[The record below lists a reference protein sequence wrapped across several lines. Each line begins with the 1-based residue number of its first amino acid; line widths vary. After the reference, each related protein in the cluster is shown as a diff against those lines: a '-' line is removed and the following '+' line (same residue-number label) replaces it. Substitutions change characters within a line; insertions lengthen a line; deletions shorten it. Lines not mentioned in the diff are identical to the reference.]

1 MKAIVWIALA
11 VLTFGFTA
19 QAQTPSD
26 AVELTRL
33 LHEFLAG
40 ASRNDAGVHDRFWA
54 EDLIY
59 TRSAGRRVGKSE
71 IMQSVR
77 SAPAPKSGDPVTTFT
92 AEEIRIQQYGD
103 TAVVAFRLVGT
114 TKKGDTTEITNNLNT
129 GTFVKRTGKW
139 QAVAWQSTV
148 MPTGNQRSN
157 TSTQSEGRV
166 TLPWIKEA
174 TAKLESQL
182 IAKYGEAQRTRVQTG
197 LRQVSEFW
205 RAEDGNRERLEDFVH
220 TNFAGDQST
229 LDAMFTRFQ
238 HNLEQFDGHMQEIG
252 REFRQQSDLD
262 VGPILPF
269 DQLFSGYDPSAH
281 ATDDLFQNKLA
292 FVVLLNFPLTTL
304 EQRLAEGEKWTRR
317 QWAETR
323 LAQRFSKRIPAE
335 VNQAIAQ
342 ASAEADRYIAE
353 YNIWM
358 HHLLDQNGNRL
369 FPAKLRL
376 LSHWNLRD
384 EIKANYTEGE
394 KGLAKQRMIQQVME
408 RIVSQTIPEVV
419 VNNPNVDWNPLTN
432 VVKPA
437 TVKDSDEAA
446 ARGNGDGPVTNAP
459 EPNTRYAKLLA
470 SFQAARKA
478 DPYSPTAPTL
488 IARRFDENR
497 EIPEERVRRMFELVL
512 TSPLFPEVAKLIE
525 LRLGRPLEPFDIW
538 YNGFRPRGTY
548 TESQLDEIVKRRY
561 PTADA
566 YKKDMP
572 RLLMQLGFT
581 KERAE
586 YLANNIIVDPARGSG
601 HAMGASMRSA
611 KTHLRTRVGKDGM
624 DYKGFNIA
632 VHEMGHNVEQTFS
645 LNNIDY
651 YTLQGVPNTA
661 FTEALAFVF
670 QGKDLELLGL
680 AKPDA
685 KSRAFKTLDDFW
697 GTAEIAGVA
706 LVDMAVWHWMYEHPN
721 ATPAELK
728 EATLQIS
735 KDVWN
740 KYFAP
745 VFKKRDVTL
754 LGIYSHMIDSFLYLP
769 DYPIGHM
776 IAFQIEEQMEKAGNI
791 GAEFERM
798 AVVGSVV
805 PDLWMKKATG
815 SPVGPEALLNETAK
829 SLKEVGK

>member
-1 MKAIVWIALA
+1 MLVSGIH
-11 VLTFGFTA
+11 
-19 QAQTPSD
+19 AQTAPD
-26 AVELTRL
+26 AAELTKL
-33 LHEFLAG
+33 LTEFLAG
-40 ASRNDAGVHDRFWA
+40 ASRNDIATHDRFWA
-54 EDLIY
+54 DDVIY
-59 TRSAGRRVGKSE
+59 TGSAGRRRGKAD
-71 IMQSVR
+71 ILR
-77 SAPAPKSGDPVTTFT
+77 DLRAAPPPKPGDPITNYT
-92 AEEIRIQQYGD
+92 AEEIRIQQYGN
-103 TAVVAFRLVGT
+103 TAIVAFRLVATT
-114 TKKGDTTEITNNLNT
+114 TKDGKADIARYLNS
-129 GTFVKRTGKW
+129 GTFLKRNAKW
-139 QAVAWQSTV
+139 QVINWQATKLPDATERENASRE
-148 MPTGNQRSN
+148 Q
-157 TSTQSEGRV
+157 EGSV
-166 TLPWIKEA
+166 TLPWINEA
-174 TAKLESQL
+174 KTRLEAELTS
-182 IAKYGEAQRTRVQTG
+182 KYGAPQRSRLQRG
-197 LRQVSEFW
+197 LKQVADFW
-205 RAEDGNRERLEDFVH
+205 RAEDGDQSSFEDFVR
-220 TNFAGDQST
+220 TNFAGDQTT

-238 HNLEQFDGHMQEIG
+238 HNLEQLDGHMQETA

-269 DQLFSGYDPSAH
+269 DEMFAGYDPSAH
-281 ATDDLFQNKLA
+281 ATDDFFKNKLA
-292 FVVLLNFPLTTL
+292 FVVLLNFPLSTL
-304 EQRLAEGEKWTRR
+304 QERLTEGEKWSRR

-335 VNQAIAQ
+335 VNLAIAQ

-358 HHLLDQNGNRL
+358 HHLVDDKGNRL
-369 FPAKLRL
+369 FPPKLRL

-384 EIKANYTEGE
+384 EIKANYTEGA
-394 KGLAKQRMIQQVME
+394 KGLAKQRVIQRVME
-408 RIVSQTIPEVV
+408 RIVTQTIPAIV
-419 VNNPNVDWNPLTN
+419 VNNPNVDWNPVTN
-432 VVKPA
+432 EVTAA
-437 TVKDSDEAA
+437 TVKDSDGTSYSSNEK
-446 ARGNGDGPVTNAP
+446 PTNIA

-470 SFQAARKA
+470 TFQAARKA

-497 EIPEERVRRMFELVL
+497 EIPEARVRQMFEQVL
-512 TSPLFPEVAKLIE
+512 SSPMLAEVAKLIE
-525 LRLGRPLEPFDIW
+525 TRLGRPLEPFDIW
-538 YNGFRPRGTY
+538 YNGFRQRGAY
-548 TESQLDEIVKRRY
+548 TESQLDEIVKKRY
-561 PTADA
+561 PTAEA
-566 YKKDMP
+566 YSRDIP
-572 RLLMQLGFT
+572 NLLIQLGFS
-581 KERAE
+581 KERAA
-586 YLANNIIVDPARGSG
+586 YLANNIVVDPARGSG

-670 QGKDLELLGL
+670 QAKDLELLGL

-685 KSRAFKTLDDFW
+685 RSRAFKTLDDFW
-697 GTAEIAGVA
+697 ATAEIAGVA

-728 EATLQIS
+728 EATIQIS

-745 VFKKRDVTL
+745 VFKTRDVVL

-791 GAEFERM
+791 GSEFERM
-798 AVVGSVV
+798 AVAGSVV

-815 SPVGPEALLNETAK
+815 APVGPEALLTETRKA
-829 SLKEVGK
+829 LQEVRR